1 MTMHVQK
8 RGKPRNI
15 HVIFFQHSKA
25 SREHASIFL
34 GMAIILLYKLSHWLQ
49 K

>member
-15 HVIFFQHSKA
+15 HVIFFSTFE
-25 SREHASIFL
+25 SFPGTRFYL
-34 GMAIILLYKLSHWLQ
+34 FGDGYNLII
-49 K
+49 